1 MKENDILLRFKE
13 VDVSYGGDP
22 VLKNLNFEV
31 TERDFLGII
40 GPNGGGKTT
49 LVKTVLGLVKPL
61 RGEIAFFEKE
71 KEVPE
76 ITIGYL
82 PQMSRIDPKFPVT
95 GREMVLSGLAHR
107 RNRLRR
113 YGSEQQ
119 RQLQQTA
126 AQLGIE
132 AYMDKPVGELSGGEM
147 QRVLLGRAIIADP
160 RLLILDEPN
169 TYVDKP
175 FESRFYQLLEE
186 INKKTA
192 ILLISHDI
200 GTIISQVKN
209 IACVNGT
216 LHYHKGNRVTTNWL
230 EEGYGCPFEMVGHGA
245 YPHRVLGPHGVSSH
259 HACASPTTC
268 TSKEE

>member
-1 MKENDILLRFKE
+1 MKEDDILLRFKE

-31 TERDFLGII
+31 ADRDFLGII

-71 KEVPE
+71 KAVPE

-107 RNRLRR
+107 RTRLRR
-113 YGSEQQ
+113 YGREQL
-119 RQLQQTA
+119 RQLEQTA

-147 QRVLLGRAIIADP
+147 QRVLLGRAIISDP

-169 TYVDKP
+169 TYVDKK
-175 FESRFYQLLEE
+175 FESQFYELLGR
-186 INKKTA
+186 INKTTSI
-192 ILLISHDI
+192 ILVSHDI
-200 GTIISQVKN
+200 GTLLPMVKN
-209 IACVNGT
+209 VACVNET
-216 LHYHKGNRVTTNWL
+216 LHYHSGTGISDEWLTNT
-230 EEGYGCPFEMVGHGA
+230 YACPIEIVGHGDF
-245 YPHRVLGPHGVSSH
+245 PHRVLKKH
-259 HACASPTTC
+259 
-268 TSKEE
+268 